1 MRQLRAKKT
10 DEGTRLDKFL
20 LKYMNTAPSS
30 FIHKMLRK
38 KNIKLNGK
46 KAEGSILLKE
56 GDVIDIY
63 ISDASLENFMSKRQI
78 KPVDIK
84 PDIVYEDENIILC
97 NKPVG
102 ILSQGNGSEDVNIN
116 DALLYYLYKKGEYDI
131 SEESVFKPGIC
142 NRLDRNTGGIIAMG
156 KNAAASAA
164 LNKAF
169 SQRGVSKLY
178 IGVLKGE
185 LSKKGSIEG
194 WIGKNEENK
203 VTFYS
208 EKTENALY
216 SKTLYRP
223 LCIKEGYT
231 LVELELFSGRT
242 HQIRVA
248 MEHLGYPVIGDRK
261 YGGRKD
267 LFGAGHQ
274 ILYAYKLVFGD
285 NKGVLSYLNGREFVI
300 KKDSILEK
308 VSEFFR
314 KGGNDIEKS

>member
-30 FIHKMLRK
+30 FVHKMLRK

-116 DALLYYLYKKGEYDI
+116 DALLYYLYKKI
-131 SEESVFKPGIC
+131 
-142 NRLDRNTGGIIAMG
+142 
-156 KNAAASAA
+156 
-164 LNKAF
+164 
-169 SQRGVSKLY
+169 
-178 IGVLKGE
+178 
-185 LSKKGSIEG
+185 
-194 WIGKNEENK
+194 
-203 VTFYS
+203 
-208 EKTENALY
+208 
-216 SKTLYRP
+216 
-223 LCIKEGYT
+223 
-231 LVELELFSGRT
+231 
-242 HQIRVA
+242 
-248 MEHLGYPVIGDRK
+248 
-261 YGGRKD
+261 
-267 LFGAGHQ
+267 
-274 ILYAYKLVFGD
+274 
-285 NKGVLSYLNGREFVI
+285 
-300 KKDSILEK
+300 
-308 VSEFFR
+308 
-314 KGGNDIEKS
+314 